1 MALIGLATGDYTVIV
16 AGFPFIIMPVLGI
29 FVYGLLGKLGAIIY
43 NNKNLAGWNWNLT
56 ICMKINPRLFS
67 SMVDVR
73 NHLKRSYSALYKCPS
88 LFNRKD
94 IYM

>member
-43 NNKNLAGWNWNLT
+43 NTLAQKFGGLELEFDDMHEN
-56 ICMKINPRLFS
+56 
-67 SMVDVR
+67 
-73 NHLKRSYSALYKCPS
+73 
-88 LFNRKD
+88 
-94 IYM
+94 